1 MLDRYTSI
9 RRVALIVLIMLSFF
23 VSILEPLTPTS
34 MSENVYKSKPSSF
47 EGIPDEP
54 LDLGANQNFC
64 KAFNDSNVKIEIEFT
79 VKIATLNKRNT
90 NIFQTDDLNMGF
102 RIEIS
107 SDGKLNAFVQSPDGG
122 GPEKVLSVMASDV
135 IKAKALTKVHVS
147 AELNTLTVQVDDGE
161 VTTREGNFQPTCNH
175 VLIGG
180 GYDGTRTT
188 IGEVQAAVRIQT
200 TKSVVTFGLPMKTRD
215 VARITFTFLL
225 ITLAWEYRKKLFVSN
240 KEGIKQ

>member
-1 MLDRYTSI
+1 MLDRSTTI
-9 RRVALIVLIMLSFF
+9 RRVALIVLIMLTFF
-23 VSILEPLTPTS
+23 VSILEPLTPSS

-79 VKIATLNKRNT
+79 VKITTLKKRNT

-107 SDGKLNAFVQSPDGG
+107 PDGKLNAFVQSPDGG
-122 GPEKVLSVMASDV
+122 GPEKVLSVMASDI
-135 IKAKALTKVHVS
+135 IKAKALTKVHVT
-147 AELNTLTVQVDDGE
+147 AELNTLTVQVNDGE
-161 VTTREGNFQPTCNH
+161 LATREGNFQPTCNH

-180 GYDGTRTT
+180 GYDGTRTA

-200 TKSVVTFGLPMKTRD
+200 TRSVVTFGLPMRTRGI
-215 VARITFTFLL
+215 ARVVFTFL
-225 ITLAWEYRKKLFVSN
+225 IFALAWDYRKKLFVSN
-240 KEGIKQ
+240 DKGVK